1 MSDSRNIV
9 IRAGI
14 GDVFSMI
21 AVEGDGYSPDLAD
34 DLVARTRELFRT
46 TLADAIE
53 LGYVN
58 TDDGEGDFDDI
69 LEDGTEED
77 EEEVSTDG
85 SKWWWVQ

>member
-1 MSDSRNIV
+1 MSGQHSIV
-9 IRAGI
+9 IRAGV

-46 TLADAIE
+46 TLADAID

-58 TDDGEGDFDDI
+58 TDDDDDDFDDV
-69 LEDGTEED
+69 EDDDTED

-85 SKWWWVQ
+85 NKWWWVQ